1 MENRT
6 MALYMTE
13 DDYKVLTYYLFKF
26 RGALPKR
33 AIPEL
38 LKVDVIRKHYSKN
51 SLYKYFAM
59 ARRFIK
65 GFEVA
70 DRNLPPI
77 IKNQLLVL
85 MNGHD
90 LQLTNQGITEPEPE
104 KKCEPAKPDKKAELE
119 KRIVDI
125 QQERTSLVEKV
136 QKLMDKLG
144 KEMQELDQL
153 KANKHNEIA
162 AIKEWATN
170 RDLELAK
177 KLTEVQIALYREKGE
192 L

>member
-1 MENRT
+1 

-13 DDYKVLTYYLFKF
+13 DDYKVLAYYLFKF

-38 LKVDVIRKHYSKN
+38 LKVDIIRKHYSKN
-51 SLYKYFAM
+51 SLHKYFAM

-77 IKNQLLVL
+77 IKNQLLIL

-104 KKCEPAKPDKKAELE
+104 KKCETTKLDRKAELE
-119 KRIVDI
+119 KRIADI

-136 QKLMDKLG
+136 QKLMEKIG
-144 KEMQELDQL
+144 QEMQELAKLQAD
-153 KANKHNEIA
+153 KNNEIA
-162 AIKEWATN
+162 SIKDWAVN

-177 KLTEVQIALYREKGE
+177 ALTEAQIALYQEKGE

>member
-1 MENRT
+1 

-13 DDYKVLTYYLFKF
+13 DDYNVLAYYLFKF

-38 LKVDVIRKHYSKN
+38 LRVDVIRKHYSKN
-51 SLYKYFAM
+51 SLYKYFSM

-70 DRNLPPI
+70 DRNLPPV
-77 IKNQLLVL
+77 IKNQLLKL

-90 LQLTNQGITEPEPE
+90 FQLTNQGITEPEPE
-104 KKCEPAKPDKKAELE
+104 KKCEPAKSDKKAELE

-125 QQERTSLVEKV
+125 QQERTNLVEKV
-136 QKLMDKLG
+136 QKLIEKIGQEL
-144 KEMQELDQL
+144 QELDKL
-153 KANKHNEIA
+153 KTDKHNEIA
-162 AIKEWATN
+162 AIKDWATN

-177 KLTEVQIALYREKGE
+177 ALTETQIALYQEKGE

>member
-1 MENRT
+1 
-6 MALYMTE
+6 MALYMTPDE
-13 DDYKVLTYYLFKF
+13 YKIFAYYLFKF

-33 AIPEL
+33 ALPEL
-38 LKVDVIRKHYSKN
+38 MKVDVIRKHYSKN
-51 SLYKYFAM
+51 SLHKYFSM

-65 GFEVA
+65 GFEVK

-77 IKNQLLVL
+77 IKEELLKL

-90 LQLTNQGITEPEPE
+90 LQLTNQGLTEPEPE
-104 KKCEPAKPDKKAELE
+104 VKCVPVKADKKAELE

-125 QQERTSLVEKV
+125 QQERTTLVEKV

-144 KEMQELDQL
+144 KEMQALDQL
-153 KANKHNEIA
+153 KADKHNEIA

-177 KLTEVQIALYREKGE
+177 ELTEVQIALYQEKGE